1 MPTKFELQLFAD
13 EDFKDVEDD
22 LYDNL
27 VWKALRRYAADGT
40 IVVPAGANKAQA
52 GWLEKFKKF
61 EKKDRDY
68 IVKDMGV
75 KPLRASEIAASSA
88 PLTIRAAKED
98 SKYEQDEKETPRIGA
113 RRRHTKKAGRRHRK
127 TKKAG
132 RRHTRKH

>member
-1 MPTKFELQLFAD
+1 MPTKFQLQLFAD
-13 EDFKDVEDD
+13 EEFKDVEDD

-40 IVVPAGANKAQA
+40 IVVPAGANAAQKA
-52 GWLEKFKKF
+52 WLEKFEKF

-75 KPLRASEIAASSA
+75 KPMSSA
-88 PLTIRAAKED
+88 PMTIRAAKD
-98 SKYEQDEKETPRIGA
+98 DANYEQNEKETPRIGA